1 MDKSVITFRLD
12 REKKE
17 ALDRL
22 ASQMDRDRSY
32 LLNEAVST
40 YLETQAW
47 QLEQIRAGVEE
58 ADRGEFA
65 SDDEVKRALSRWRP

>member
-12 REKKE
+12 KEKKE

-22 ASQMDRDRSY
+22 AAQMDRDRSFV
-32 LLNEAVST
+32 LNEAVAA
-40 YLETQAW
+40 YLDLQEW

-58 ADRGEFA
+58 ADAGDFA
-65 SDDEVKRALSRWRP
+65 SPEDVQRVFSRWRR